1 MNKLQTLLLTLCALL
16 VCSATARADKG
27 MWVLSELNEQ
37 NEARMRELGFNLP
50 LDQLY
55 SLDKPSIARGV
66 VIFGGGCTGITVSDQ
81 GLLFTNHHCGY
92 DAIQSQSTVEHDYLR
107 DGFAS
112 QSMREE
118 LPIPGLSV
126 KYLRAQ
132 IDVTARIEQAV
143 AGITDEAKRQ
153 ETIDKV
159 SEEIVKE
166 YTKSPFD
173 AVEVTPFYV
182 LCRHL
187 RRV

>member
-1 MNKLQTLLLTLCALL
+1 M
-16 VCSATARADKG
+16 
-27 MWVLSELNEQ
+27 
-37 NEARMRELGFNLP
+37 GFNLP

-55 SLDKPSIARGV
+55 NLDKPSIARGV

-112 QSMREE
+112 QSLREE

-166 YTKSPFD
+166 YTKSPPPSTL
-173 AVEVTPFYV
+173 AISTMSSSTTSTRMYV
-182 LCRHL
+182 SL
-187 RRV
+187 